1 MKKATGAAIIA
12 VLCITNIYVSASM
25 QIKRTSGLNK
35 ENGFVC
41 SKIWKQQTSSLLGLN
56 YINNIDYFAA
66 KQIKT
71 AAINKEETRTYWTIP
86 LGDYQ
91 VSLQDLT
98 AGESLKLV
106 FGRDN
111 MQQVVCVYDKTE
123 YMSPESITAVPFEQL
138 LGHNGIYISMK
149 PNKWSC
155 YTDYYGIEDGELVF
169 LADSWGYKRDDY
181 IIDIDGDGD
190 RELICNVT
198 FLGDG
203 AACTRVYD
211 YNSAQILV
219 GWGDM
224 LLDVEYDNWGTNSTW
239 SEYLPE
245 KNVIRISYSKIEG
258 GIGEKEYPLDLDKL
272 EMEPYQK
279 P

>member
-1 MKKATGAAIIA
+1 M
-12 VLCITNIYVSASM
+12 V
-25 QIKRTSGLNK
+25 
-35 ENGFVC
+35 
-41 SKIWKQQTSSLLGLN
+41 
-56 YINNIDYFAA
+56 
-66 KQIKT
+66 
-71 AAINKEETRTYWTIP
+71 
-86 LGDYQ
+86 
-91 VSLQDLT
+91 
-98 AGESLKLV
+98 
-106 FGRDN
+106 
-111 MQQVVCVYDKTE
+111 
-123 YMSPESITAVPFEQL
+123 
-138 LGHNGIYISMK
+138 
-149 PNKWSC
+149 
-155 YTDYYGIEDGELVF
+155 
-169 LADSWGYKRDDY
+169 DS
-181 IIDIDGDGD
+181 
-190 RELICNVT
+190 ICNVT

-245 KNVIRISYSKIEG
+245 KNIIRISYSKIEG